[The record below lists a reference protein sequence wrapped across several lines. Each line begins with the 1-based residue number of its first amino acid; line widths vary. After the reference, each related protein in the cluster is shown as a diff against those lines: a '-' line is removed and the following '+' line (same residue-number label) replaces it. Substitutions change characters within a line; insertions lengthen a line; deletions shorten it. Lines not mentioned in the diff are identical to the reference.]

1 MMNETNQSNRRVVY
15 VDRMEAVLDRLDA
28 ELELEH

>member
-1 MMNETNQSNRRVVY
+1 MNETNQSNRRVVY